1 MWHFPHGYVIL
12 QIEGLSIARF
22 LKRLTENGIRV
33 ERLRRIGPS
42 AVRFRMPANRF
53 FEVRSLKKGLPL
65 RIRIVGREGPAFQLR
80 KLMKRPVL
88 WIGTL
93 VLFFGLCWASSR
105 IWLIRI
111 EGTERVDPAEV
122 RTLLKEHGLSIGSR
136 PKGPVLI
143 TAANDLSARIY
154 DAAWIGLD
162 REGVTL
168 TVKVVESQPAS
179 VKRTQNVPSDIVAA
193 KDGVV
198 TAITVMRGQARV
210 RVGDTVR
217 AGEVLISGTVSYQ
230 DATYQTS
237 ADGIV
242 KAAVLYEAE
251 SPLSDSVEEIVET
264 DRIEPVRTL
273 RIGPWTVFRS
283 KPAFERYRLSD
294 SRSITISDRFPAYV
308 DETVAREL
316 VLRTRT
322 LSESEAEELALSH
335 AGTLA
340 LALVPKDAAVLN
352 QYGSVKRKDGTLT
365 AVVTVTAEEIIGRT
379 EEEPHGG

>member
-1 MWHFPHGYVIL
+1 
-12 QIEGLSIARF
+12 
-22 LKRLTENGIRV
+22 
-33 ERLRRIGPS
+33 
-42 AVRFRMPANRF
+42 
-53 FEVRSLKKGLPL
+53 
-65 RIRIVGREGPAFQLR
+65 
-80 KLMKRPVL
+80 MKRPVL

-93 VLFFGLCWASSR
+93 VLFLGLCWASSR

-242 KAAVLYEAE
+242 KAAVLYESE
-251 SPLSDSVEEIVET
+251 SPLSNSVEEIVET

-283 KPAFERYRLSD
+283 KPTFERYRLSD
-294 SRSITISDRFPAYV
+294 TRSIAISDRFPAYV

-352 QYGSVKRKDGTLT
+352 QYGSVKRKDGTRT

>member
-22 LKRLTENGIRV
+22 LKRLTENGICV

-42 AVRFRMPANRF
+42 AVRFRMPADRF
-53 FEVRSLKKGLPL
+53 FEIRSLKKGLPL
-65 RIRIVGREGPAFQLR
+65 RIRIVGRTGPAFQLR

-93 VLFFGLCWASSR
+93 VLFLALCWASSR
-105 IWLIRI
+105 IWLIRV
-111 EGTERVDPAEV
+111 EGTERVDPEEV
-122 RTLLKEHGLSIGSR
+122 LTLLKEHGLSVGAR

-179 VKRTQNVPSDIVAA
+179 FKRTQSVPSDIVAT

-210 RVGDTVR
+210 QVGDAVR
-217 AGEVLISGTVSYQ
+217 AGDVLISGTVSYQ

-251 SPLSDSVEEIVET
+251 NPVCDTVEEIVET
-264 DRIEPVRTL
+264 DRTEPVRTF
-273 RIGPWTVFRS
+273 RIGPWTLLRG
-283 KPAFERYRLSD
+283 KPAFERYRLLD
-294 SRSITISDRFPAYV
+294 TRSIGISDRFPAYV

-316 VLRTRT
+316 VLRERM
-322 LSESEAEELALSH
+322 LSDSEAEELALSR
-335 AGTLA
+335 AGA
-340 LALVPKDAAVLN
+340 LALERVPKDAAVLN
-352 QYGSVKRKDGTLT
+352 QYGTVKRRDGEPV